1 MGVLKVIGVL
11 LVVVLIGYGMFY
23 VGSQVNF
30 APQKHINETK
40 TNDGITMTFVSGTEY
55 YYGDL
60 GKTIIQIL
68 DRNQHPLNGTC
79 NQTILYH
86 NASNFL
92 QSNLAL
98 KDISG
103 NYYDMFVIPQVSGV
117 YTVNVECDV
126 LYNGVNRT
134 MFNAKTFHVS
144 NATSRILEAM
154 RQNTTEIINNIRN
167 VANITLENL
176 NISNGTYN
184 YLTGHINDHLHNITS
199 DLTIIQNDTNLIIS
213 LSNDTYSLVY
223 NNVTN
228 SLNQILNL
236 TQTTNT
242 TTINNAIDLQLIMDF
257 LGIKPFN
264 ITVVVFSNRIVYMN
278 QIWLVQAEVRD
289 QYSRLVTN
297 ATCLLNSTL
306 TGVQNMALVPQI
318 KRYEYQKKMNVTG
331 DIPFTVSCTA

>member
-1 MGVLKVIGVL
+1 MGFLKVVGVL
-11 LVVVLIGYGMFY
+11 VLILGICYGAFY
-23 VGSQVNF
+23 IGSKVTVS
-30 APQKHINETK
+30 PQKHINESRSE
-40 TNDGITMTFVSGTEY
+40 DGITMTFVSGTEY

-60 GKTIIQIL
+60 GKTVIQIL
-68 DRNQHPLNGTC
+68 DKNQHLLNGTC

-86 NASNFL
+86 NASVFL
-92 QSNLAL
+92 QSNLSL
-98 KDISG
+98 KDSQG
-103 NYYDMFVIPQVSGV
+103 NYYDLFIIPQVSGV
-117 YTVNVECDV
+117 YTVNVECEIT
-126 LYNGVNRT
+126 YNSINRT
-134 MFNAKTFHVS
+134 MFNSKTFHVS
-144 NATSRILEAM
+144 NATTKLLEAM
-154 RQNTTEIINNIRN
+154 RLNTTEILHNIRDVKN
-167 VANITLENL
+167 VSLDIL
-176 NISNGTYN
+176 NFTNGTYN

-199 DLTIIQNDTNLIIS
+199 SLSVIQNDTNTIIT
-213 LSNDTYSLVY
+213 LSNSTYNLVY

-236 TQTTNT
+236 TQSTNT

-297 ATCLLNSTL
+297 ATCILNSTM
-306 TGVQNMALVPQI
+306 TGLQPMPLIPQI
-318 KRYEYQKKMNVTG
+318 KRFEYQRKMNVTG